1 MSPISPQIRLWD
13 SHWDEVLW
21 SSRNGLFAMSPILYV
36 GAFGLLLLWRRDR
49 LATLAALTVLGA
61 MVFLNGAVQDWWG
74 GAAFGG
80 RRFDAT
86 LPLLVL
92 GTALALERSAAW
104 VAQLPAASWW
114 GLQGWAS

>member
-1 MSPISPQIRLWD
+1 
-13 SHWDEVLW
+13 
-21 SSRNGLFAMSPILYV
+21 
-36 GAFGLLLLWRRDR
+36 
-49 LATLAALTVLGA
+49 LAAQTVLGV

-104 VAQLPAASWW
+104 VAQHSRIVVGLAGLGLVIWNFTLMEAAIGGALQLEAPNAFGAIAGRQAATLHRWLGHPFSYPANLIFA
-114 GLQGWAS
+114 